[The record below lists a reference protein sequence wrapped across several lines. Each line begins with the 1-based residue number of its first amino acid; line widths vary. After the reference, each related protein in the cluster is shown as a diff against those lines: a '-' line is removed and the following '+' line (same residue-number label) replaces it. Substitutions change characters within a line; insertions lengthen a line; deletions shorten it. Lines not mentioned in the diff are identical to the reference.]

1 MLFREFYREIK
12 CRKTERGR
20 ESAKLGASSITT
32 RPRREREKIDLV
44 RKKNHRPHGKN
55 KSHPSI
61 PRSLWCICSNIFV
74 NVEFT
79 EDELG
84 AIFFKKVLFKASFQM
99 HTGDR

>member
-1 MLFREFYREIK
+1 MQKDRERQRE
-12 CRKTERGR
+12 RKTRR
-20 ESAKLGASSITT
+20 ILHHHARA
-32 RPRREREKIDLV
+32 REREKIDLV

-55 KSHPSI
+55 KSQPSI

>member
-32 RPRREREKIDLV
+32 RAREREKKSISLE
-44 RKKNHRPHGKN
+44 KNHRPHGKN

-84 AIFFKKVLFKASFQM
+84 AIFFKKVLFKAPFQM

>member
-1 MLFREFYREIK
+1 MQKDRERQRE
-12 CRKTERGR
+12 RKTRR
-20 ESAKLGASSITT
+20 ILHHHARA
-32 RPRREREKIDLV
+32 REREKIDLV

-55 KSHPSI
+55 KSHPYI

-74 NVEFT
+74 NVECT